1 MVAVYL
7 RRVNELLHPA
17 RPAGHRGRACS
28 APAPWPGGARSG
40 WGGGSRAR
48 SPPGDSARAQGTP
61 VSPVSPLCRRR
72 CPGGQRDP
80 GAGGELGA
88 RRARGGRQARAPARG
103 GRSGGAGCGG
113 RRPPAGLGDTA
124 TTTCH
129 VPSAAGPTP
138 SCLWG
143 GSHSP
148 PGNARGCSAP
158 PGINLRGLTRPHHP
172 GDTWGRPP
180 PVCQL
185 LGSDTGRGMPPCHP
199 TPCPRGTA
207 VGCAPRWLPPRRDA
221 AGQDAA
227 PAACR
232 GRGAAGACSAPGGV
246 SDVPYWSHYI
256 SFSLAL
262 SADMRDRR
270 GFSGRSRRAAPLA
283 DGWRGRGGGCWG
295 CRSAGGRG
303 GGGRG
308 AWGHRRPRRWPSPR
322 VPAGAQQSATVATPV
337 SGASP
342 DLLPRFLLEPEDVYI
357 VKNKPVSLA
366 CRATPATQIYFKC
379 NGEWVHQGDHVTQHS
394 TDRSTGE
401 RRLSRRGSRQQPRSR
416 GATRIPFGACTGPG
430 TRGELSWVAG
440 AHVLPPVPGLP
451 VMEVRIEI
459 TRQQVEKIFGL
470 EEYWC
475 QCVAWSS
482 SGTTKSQKAFV
493 RIAYLRKNFEQ
504 EPTAREVSIEQGIVL
519 PCRPPEGIPP
529 AEVSHGTRHRGPTRA
544 LSLWGCRGCSPNGL
558 PATSPRPQVEW
569 LRNEELVDPALDANV
584 YVTPEHSLVLRQA
597 RLADTANY
605 TCVAKNIVARRRS
618 ASAAITVYGT
628 APPRRPPR
636 PAVPPRCH
644 CPRPPASPPGPAGA
658 DGSLSTQYP
667 PCPRHRLRPTAPSVA
682 PTPLVSSS
690 HPNVCVSVCPSRPRG
705 KGKGCWGGGA
715 GEVLTPAVPAVDGA
729 WSEWSKWSVC
739 GTECTH
745 WRSRECSEPAPRNG
759 GQECHGAELETRNC
773 TSELCSPATQG
784 AEDVALYVGLI
795 AVAVCLV
802 LLLLVGVLVYCRKK
816 GGLDADV
823 ADSSILTA
831 GFQPVSIKPS
841 KAGPRLWVGGSAS
854 QRVPGHRVG
863 AGCSLGSQEWLRPV
877 GSGSQH
883 PLAPRGWPCP
893 IRSFPWGW
901 SRAPHGPR
909 GRLRPDARAAAPRP
923 PLCAADN
930 PSLLTIQPDLST
942 ATMTYQGSLC
952 PRQDGPAKLQLPN
965 GHLLSP
971 LGAGRHTLH
980 HSSPAAE
987 GADFVARLST
997 QSYFR
1002 SLPRGNTN
1010 MAYGTFNFLGGRLMI
1025 PNTGTVGAGGPPGGC
1040 VAPRG
1045 AGFGGAQPAACLPPS
1060 PPPPPPGISLLIPP
1074 DAIPRGKIYEVY
1086 LTLHKHE
1093 EVRLPLAGCQTLLS
1107 PIVSCGPPGVLLT
1120 RPAILAMGHCVEASA
1135 ENWSLRLKKQSC
1147 EGTWEDVLQLGAEP
1161 CTELY
1166 YCQLEAQACYIF
1178 TEQLGR
1184 FALVG
1189 ESLSM
1194 AASKRLK
1201 LVLFAPAA
1209 CPSLEYNIRVYCL
1222 SDTQDALKEV
1232 IQLEKQMGGQLIG
1245 APRVLHFKDSYH
1257 NLRLSIHDMPSS
1269 LWKSKLLASY
1279 QEIPFY
1285 HIWSG
1290 LQPYLHC
1297 TFTLERLSPSTCEL
1311 ACKIWIW
1318 QVEGDGQSF
1327 TINFNIAKDTRFSD
1341 WLVPDSEVGS
1351 PALVGPSAFKIPF
1364 LIRQK
1369 IISSLDTPCA
1379 RGADWR
1385 TLAQKLNLDRC
1396 RGDGDGD
1403 RGVSGKILHPHLSF
1417 YASKPSPTAMIL
1429 NLWEARHFPNG
1440 NLSQLAAAVAEVG
1453 KQDGGGPGRP
1463 LGPAA
1468 PRLPARA
1475 RREGC
1480 PWPWPWVPGSARG
1493 RGACG
1498 RWVVRGACGAVVLSP
1513 PGAGRPRAPC
1523 RVV

>member
-1 MVAVYL
+1 M
-7 RRVNELLHPA
+7 P
-17 RPAGHRGRACS
+17 RGMCVQ
-28 APAPWPGGARSG
+28 PRST
-40 WGGGSRAR
+40 
-48 SPPGDSARAQGTP
+48 GDSQPPCAMPVPTPRWVP
-61 VSPVSPLCRRR
+61 VSPGHGPCTSPLTHSTSLCHS
-72 CPGGQRDP
+72 
-80 GAGGELGA
+80 
-88 RRARGGRQARAPARG
+88 RAP
-103 GRSGGAGCGG
+103 GAGCG
-113 RRPPAGLGDTA
+113 PWPAP
-124 TTTCH
+124 CS
-129 VPSAAGPTP
+129 VPGSSAAGA
-138 SCLWG
+138 L
-143 GSHSP
+143 
-148 PGNARGCSAP
+148 
-158 PGINLRGLTRPHHP
+158 
-172 GDTWGRPP
+172 
-180 PVCQL
+180 
-185 LGSDTGRGMPPCHP
+185 
-199 TPCPRGTA
+199 
-207 VGCAPRWLPPRRDA
+207 
-221 AGQDAA
+221 
-227 PAACR
+227 
-232 GRGAAGACSAPGGV
+232 GGV
-246 SDVPYWSHYI
+246 SDGPCWSHYI

-262 SADMRDRR
+262 SVDMRDQC
-270 GFSGRSRRAAPLA
+270 GFSGRNHCAAALP
-283 DGWRGRGGGCWG
+283 DGCQGQEGAAAWQQGGDSGEAQGHTGMGDHPAWAHWRC
-295 CRSAGGRG
+295 
-303 GGGRG
+303 
-308 AWGHRRPRRWPSPR
+308 PSPHL
-322 VPAGAQQSATVATPV
+322 PAGAQQSATVANPV

-342 DLLPRFLLEPEDVYI
+342 DLLPYFQLEPEDVYI
-357 VKNKPVSLA
+357 VKNKAVSLA

-379 NGEWVHQGDHVTQHS
+379 NGEWVHQGDHVMQHS
-394 TDRSTGE
+394 TDR
-401 RRLSRRGSRQQPRSR
+401 
-416 GATRIPFGACTGPG
+416 G
-430 TRGELSWVAG
+430 T
-440 AHVLPPVPGLP
+440 GLP
-451 VMEVRIEI
+451 VMEVRIEV

-529 AEVSHGTRHRGPTRA
+529 AEV
-544 LSLWGCRGCSPNGL
+544 
-558 PATSPRPQVEW
+558 EW

-618 ASAAITVYGT
+618 ASAAITVYVNG
-628 APPRRPPR
+628 
-636 PAVPPRCH
+636 
-644 CPRPPASPPGPAGA
+644 GW
-658 DGSLSTQYP
+658 STWTQWSG
-667 PCPRHRLRPTAPSVA
+667 CSTSCGRGWQKRSRTCTN
-682 PTPLVSSS
+682 PTPL
-690 HPNVCVSVCPSRPRG
+690 N
-705 KGKGCWGGGA
+705 GGA
-715 GEVLTPAVPAVDGA
+715 FCEGQNVQKTACTTLCPVDGA

-739 GTECTH
+739 GAECTH

-759 GQECHGAELETRNC
+759 GRDCHGPELDTRNC
-773 TSELCSPATQG
+773 TSELCSHAASG
-784 AEDVALYVGLI
+784 AEDVALYVGLV

-816 GGLDADV
+816 GGLDSDV

-841 KAGPRLWVGGSAS
+841 KA
-854 QRVPGHRVG
+854 
-863 AGCSLGSQEWLRPV
+863 
-877 GSGSQH
+877 
-883 PLAPRGWPCP
+883 
-893 IRSFPWGW
+893 
-901 SRAPHGPR
+901 
-909 GRLRPDARAAAPRP
+909 
-923 PLCAADN
+923 DN

-942 ATMTYQGSLC
+942 TTMTYQGSLC

-1002 SLPRGNTN
+1002 SLPRGTNN

-1025 PNTGTVGAGGPPGGC
+1025 PNT
-1040 VAPRG
+1040 
-1045 AGFGGAQPAACLPPS
+1045 
-1060 PPPPPPGISLLIPP
+1060 GISLLIPP

-1086 LTLHKHE
+1086 LTLHKQE

-1135 ENWSLRLKKQSC
+1135 ENWSIRLKKQSC

-1222 SDTQDALKEV
+1222 SDTQDTLKEV
-1232 IQLEKQMGGQLIG
+1232 IQLEKQLGGQLIG

-1290 LQPYLHC
+1290 LQPFLHC

-1311 ACKIWIW
+1311 ACKIWVW

-1327 TINFNIAKDTRFSD
+1327 TVNFNIAKDTRFSD
-1341 WLVPDSEVGS
+1341 WLVPDSEVGA

-1369 IISSLDTPCA
+1369 IISSLDPPGT

-1385 TLAQKLNLDRC
+1385 MLAQKLNLD
-1396 RGDGDGD
+1396 
-1403 RGVSGKILHPHLSF
+1403 SHLSF
-1417 YASKPSPTAMIL
+1417 FASKPSPTAMIL

-1453 KQDGGGPGRP
+1453 KQD
-1463 LGPAA
+1463 
-1468 PRLPARA
+1468 
-1475 RREGC
+1475 
-1480 PWPWPWVPGSARG
+1480 SALF
-1493 RGACG
+1493 
-1498 RWVVRGACGAVVLSP
+1498 AVSE
-1513 PGAGRPRAPC
+1513 AEC
-1523 RVV
+1523 

>member
-1 MVAVYL
+1 MDG
-7 RRVNELLHPA
+7 RV
-17 RPAGHRGRACS
+17 GQS
-28 APAPWPGGARSG
+28 
-40 WGGGSRAR
+40 
-48 SPPGDSARAQGTP
+48 
-61 VSPVSPLCRRR
+61 CR
-72 CPGGQRDP
+72 
-80 GAGGELGA
+80 
-88 RRARGGRQARAPARG
+88 
-103 GRSGGAGCGG
+103 
-113 RRPPAGLGDTA
+113 T
-124 TTTCH
+124 
-129 VPSAAGPTP
+129 
-138 SCLWG
+138 
-143 GSHSP
+143 
-148 PGNARGCSAP
+148 
-158 PGINLRGLTRPHHP
+158 
-172 GDTWGRPP
+172 
-180 PVCQL
+180 
-185 LGSDTGRGMPPCHP
+185 
-199 TPCPRGTA
+199 
-207 VGCAPRWLPPRRDA
+207 
-221 AGQDAA
+221 
-227 PAACR
+227 
-232 GRGAAGACSAPGGV
+232 
-246 SDVPYWSHYI
+246 
-256 SFSLAL
+256 
-262 SADMRDRR
+262 
-270 GFSGRSRRAAPLA
+270 
-283 DGWRGRGGGCWG
+283 
-295 CRSAGGRG
+295 AGGRDAG
-303 GGGRG
+303 E
-308 AWGHRRPRRWPSPR
+308 AQGHWHVSVLVWVMSQPGHVEVAKPHLPT
-322 VPAGAQQSATVATPV
+322 GAQQSATVANPA
-337 SGASP
+337 SGASS
-342 DLLPRFLLEPEDVYI
+342 DLLPHFQLEPEDVYI
-357 VKNKPVSLA
+357 VKNKAVSLA

-394 TDRSTGE
+394 TDRSTG
-401 RRLSRRGSRQQPRSR
+401 
-416 GATRIPFGACTGPG
+416 
-430 TRGELSWVAG
+430 
-440 AHVLPPVPGLP
+440 LP
-451 VMEVRIEI
+451 VMEVRIEV

-529 AEVSHGTRHRGPTRA
+529 AEV
-544 LSLWGCRGCSPNGL
+544 
-558 PATSPRPQVEW
+558 EW
-569 LRNEELVDPALDANV
+569 LRNEELVDPELDANV

-618 ASAAITVYGT
+618 ASAAITVY
-628 APPRRPPR
+628 
-636 PAVPPRCH
+636 
-644 CPRPPASPPGPAGA
+644 
-658 DGSLSTQYP
+658 
-667 PCPRHRLRPTAPSVA
+667 
-682 PTPLVSSS
+682 
-690 HPNVCVSVCPSRPRG
+690 
-705 KGKGCWGGGA
+705 
-715 GEVLTPAVPAVDGA
+715 VDGA
-729 WSEWSKWSVC
+729 WSEWSKWSEC
-739 GTECTH
+739 GAECTH

-759 GQECHGAELETRNC
+759 GRDCHGPELDTRNC
-773 TSELCSPATQG
+773 TSELCTHAAPG
-784 AEDVALYVGLI
+784 AEDVALYVGLV

-841 KAGPRLWVGGSAS
+841 KA
-854 QRVPGHRVG
+854 
-863 AGCSLGSQEWLRPV
+863 
-877 GSGSQH
+877 
-883 PLAPRGWPCP
+883 
-893 IRSFPWGW
+893 
-901 SRAPHGPR
+901 
-909 GRLRPDARAAAPRP
+909 
-923 PLCAADN
+923 DN

-942 ATMTYQGSLC
+942 TTMTYQGSLC

-1002 SLPRGNTN
+1002 SLPRGTNN

-1025 PNTGTVGAGGPPGGC
+1025 PNT
-1040 VAPRG
+1040 
-1045 AGFGGAQPAACLPPS
+1045 
-1060 PPPPPPGISLLIPP
+1060 GISLLIPP

-1086 LTLHKHE
+1086 LTLHKQE

-1135 ENWSLRLKKQSC
+1135 ENWSIRLKKQSC

-1166 YCQLEAQACYIF
+1166 YCQLEAQACYVF

-1222 SDTQDALKEV
+1222 SDTQDVLKEV
-1232 IQLEKQMGGQLIG
+1232 IQLEKQLGGQLIG

-1290 LQPYLHC
+1290 LQPFLHC
-1297 TFTLERLSPSTCEL
+1297 TFTLERLSTSTCEL
-1311 ACKIWIW
+1311 ACKIWVW

-1327 TINFNIAKDTRFSD
+1327 TVNFNIAKDTRFSD
-1341 WLVPDSEVGS
+1341 WLVPDEVGT

-1369 IISSLDTPCA
+1369 IISSLDPPGT

-1385 TLAQKLNLDRC
+1385 TLAQKLNLD
-1396 RGDGDGD
+1396 
-1403 RGVSGKILHPHLSF
+1403 SHLSF
-1417 YASKPSPTAMIL
+1417 FASKASPTAMIL

-1453 KQDGGGPGRP
+1453 KQDGA
-1463 LGPAA
+1463 LFSEA
-1468 PRLPARA
+1468 
-1475 RREGC
+1475 EC
-1480 PWPWPWVPGSARG
+1480 
-1493 RGACG
+1493 
-1498 RWVVRGACGAVVLSP
+1498 
-1513 PGAGRPRAPC
+1513 
-1523 RVV
+1523 

>member
-1 MVAVYL
+1 MDG
-7 RRVNELLHPA
+7 RV
-17 RPAGHRGRACS
+17 
-28 APAPWPGGARSG
+28 
-40 WGGGSRAR
+40 
-48 SPPGDSARAQGTP
+48 
-61 VSPVSPLCRRR
+61 
-72 CPGGQRDP
+72 GQ
-80 GAGGELGA
+80 
-88 RRARGGRQARAPARG
+88 
-103 GRSGGAGCGG
+103 
-113 RRPPAGLGDTA
+113 
-124 TTTCH
+124 
-129 VPSAAGPTP
+129 
-138 SCLWG
+138 
-143 GSHSP
+143 
-148 PGNARGCSAP
+148 
-158 PGINLRGLTRPHHP
+158 
-172 GDTWGRPP
+172 
-180 PVCQL
+180 
-185 LGSDTGRGMPPCHP
+185 
-199 TPCPRGTA
+199 
-207 VGCAPRWLPPRRDA
+207 
-221 AGQDAA
+221 
-227 PAACR
+227 
-232 GRGAAGACSAPGGV
+232 
-246 SDVPYWSHYI
+246 
-256 SFSLAL
+256 
-262 SADMRDRR
+262 
-270 GFSGRSRRAAPLA
+270 
-283 DGWRGRGGGCWG
+283 G
-295 CRSAGGRG
+295 CRTAGGRDG
-303 GGGRG
+303 GEAQGYWHV
-308 AWGHRRPRRWPSPR
+308 A
-322 VPAGAQQSATVATPV
+322 VPAWLMSQPGHVEVAEPHLPTGAQQSATVANPA
-337 SGASP
+337 SGASS
-342 DLLPRFLLEPEDVYI
+342 DLLPHFQLEPEDVYI
-357 VKNKPVSLA
+357 VKNKAVSLA

-394 TDRSTGE
+394 TDRSTG
-401 RRLSRRGSRQQPRSR
+401 
-416 GATRIPFGACTGPG
+416 
-430 TRGELSWVAG
+430 
-440 AHVLPPVPGLP
+440 LP
-451 VMEVRIEI
+451 VMEVRIEV

-529 AEVSHGTRHRGPTRA
+529 AEV
-544 LSLWGCRGCSPNGL
+544 
-558 PATSPRPQVEW
+558 EW
-569 LRNEELVDPALDANV
+569 LRNEELVDPELDANV

-618 ASAAITVYGT
+618 GSAAITVY
-628 APPRRPPR
+628 
-636 PAVPPRCH
+636 
-644 CPRPPASPPGPAGA
+644 
-658 DGSLSTQYP
+658 
-667 PCPRHRLRPTAPSVA
+667 
-682 PTPLVSSS
+682 
-690 HPNVCVSVCPSRPRG
+690 
-705 KGKGCWGGGA
+705 
-715 GEVLTPAVPAVDGA
+715 VDGA
-729 WSEWSKWSVC
+729 WSEWSKWSEC
-739 GTECTH
+739 GAECTH

-759 GQECHGAELETRNC
+759 GRDCHGPELDTRNC
-773 TSELCSPATQG
+773 TSELCTHAAPGT
-784 AEDVALYVGLI
+784 EDVALYVGLV

-841 KAGPRLWVGGSAS
+841 KA
-854 QRVPGHRVG
+854 
-863 AGCSLGSQEWLRPV
+863 
-877 GSGSQH
+877 
-883 PLAPRGWPCP
+883 
-893 IRSFPWGW
+893 
-901 SRAPHGPR
+901 
-909 GRLRPDARAAAPRP
+909 
-923 PLCAADN
+923 DN

-942 ATMTYQGSLC
+942 TTMTYQGSLC

-1002 SLPRGNTN
+1002 SLPRGTNN

-1025 PNTGTVGAGGPPGGC
+1025 PNT
-1040 VAPRG
+1040 
-1045 AGFGGAQPAACLPPS
+1045 
-1060 PPPPPPGISLLIPP
+1060 GISLLIPP

-1086 LTLHKHE
+1086 LTLHKQE

-1135 ENWSLRLKKQSC
+1135 ENWSIRLKKQSC

-1166 YCQLEAQACYIF
+1166 YCQLEAQACYVF

-1222 SDTQDALKEV
+1222 SDTQDVLKEV
-1232 IQLEKQMGGQLIG
+1232 IQLEKQLGGQLIG

-1290 LQPYLHC
+1290 LQPFLHC
-1297 TFTLERLSPSTCEL
+1297 TFTLERLSTSTCEL
-1311 ACKIWIW
+1311 ACKIWVW

-1327 TINFNIAKDTRFSD
+1327 TVNFNIAKDTRFSD
-1341 WLVPDSEVGS
+1341 WLVPDEVGT

-1369 IISSLDTPCA
+1369 IISSLDPPGT

-1385 TLAQKLNLDRC
+1385 TLAQKLNLD
-1396 RGDGDGD
+1396 
-1403 RGVSGKILHPHLSF
+1403 SHLSF
-1417 YASKPSPTAMIL
+1417 FASKASPTAMIL

-1453 KQDGGGPGRP
+1453 KQD
-1463 LGPAA
+1463 
-1468 PRLPARA
+1468 
-1475 RREGC
+1475 
-1480 PWPWPWVPGSARG
+1480 SALFSE
-1493 RGACG
+1493 AEC
-1498 RWVVRGACGAVVLSP
+1498 
-1513 PGAGRPRAPC
+1513 
-1523 RVV
+1523 

>member
-1 MVAVYL
+1 MG
-7 RRVNELLHPA
+7 A
-17 RPAGHRGRACS
+17 RP
-28 APAPWPGGARSG
+28 
-40 WGGGSRAR
+40 
-48 SPPGDSARAQGTP
+48 
-61 VSPVSPLCRRR
+61 RRR
-72 CPGGQRDP
+72 
-80 GAGGELGA
+80 
-88 RRARGGRQARAPARG
+88 RAPA
-103 GRSGGAGCGG
+103 
-113 RRPPAGLGDTA
+113 
-124 TTTCH
+124 
-129 VPSAAGPTP
+129 AA
-138 SCLWG
+138 
-143 GSHSP
+143 
-148 PGNARGCSAP
+148 
-158 PGINLRGLTRPHHP
+158 
-172 GDTWGRPP
+172 
-180 PVCQL
+180 
-185 LGSDTGRGMPPCHP
+185 
-199 TPCPRGTA
+199 
-207 VGCAPRWLPPRRDA
+207 
-221 AGQDAA
+221 AA
-227 PAACR
+227 PGPLGALFAAALL
-232 GRGAAGACSAPGGV
+232 AA
-246 SDVPYWSHYI
+246 
-256 SFSLAL
+256 
-262 SADMRDRR
+262 
-270 GFSGRSRRAAPLA
+270 
-283 DGWRGRGGGCWG
+283 
-295 CRSAGGRG
+295 
-303 GGGRG
+303 
-308 AWGHRRPRRWPSPR
+308 
-322 VPAGAQQSATVATPV
+322 AGAQQSATVANPV

-394 TDRSTGE
+394 TDRSTG
-401 RRLSRRGSRQQPRSR
+401 
-416 GATRIPFGACTGPG
+416 
-430 TRGELSWVAG
+430 
-440 AHVLPPVPGLP
+440 LP
-451 VMEVRIEI
+451 VMEVRIDI
-459 TRQQVEKIFGL
+459 SRQQVEKIFGL

-529 AEVSHGTRHRGPTRA
+529 AEV
-544 LSLWGCRGCSPNGL
+544 
-558 PATSPRPQVEW
+558 EW

-584 YVTPEHSLVLRQA
+584 YVTPEHSLVVRQA

-618 ASAAITVYGT
+618 ASAAITVYVNGGWST
-628 APPRRPPR
+628 WTQWSACSTSCGRGWQKRSRTCTNPAP
-636 PAVPPRCH
+636 
-644 CPRPPASPPGPAGA
+644 
-658 DGSLSTQYP
+658 L
-667 PCPRHRLRPTAPSVA
+667 
-682 PTPLVSSS
+682 
-690 HPNVCVSVCPSRPRG
+690 N
-705 KGKGCWGGGA
+705 GGA
-715 GEVLTPAVPAVDGA
+715 FCEGQNVQKSACTTLCPVDGA

-739 GTECTH
+739 SAECTH

-759 GQECHGAELETRNC
+759 GHECHGPELDTRNC
-773 TSELCSPATQG
+773 TSELCSHTASG

-816 GGLDADV
+816 EGLDADV

-841 KAGPRLWVGGSAS
+841 KA
-854 QRVPGHRVG
+854 
-863 AGCSLGSQEWLRPV
+863 
-877 GSGSQH
+877 
-883 PLAPRGWPCP
+883 
-893 IRSFPWGW
+893 
-901 SRAPHGPR
+901 
-909 GRLRPDARAAAPRP
+909 
-923 PLCAADN
+923 DN
-930 PSLLTIQPDLST
+930 LLTIQPDLSST
-942 ATMTYQGSLC
+942 TMTYQGSLC

-1002 SLPRGNTN
+1002 SLPRGTTN

-1025 PNTGTVGAGGPPGGC
+1025 PNT
-1040 VAPRG
+1040 
-1045 AGFGGAQPAACLPPS
+1045 
-1060 PPPPPPGISLLIPP
+1060 GISLLIPP

-1086 LTLHKHE
+1086 LTLHKQE
-1093 EVRLPLAGCQTLLS
+1093 EVRLPLTGCQTLLS

-1135 ENWSLRLKKQSC
+1135 ENWSIRLKKQSC
-1147 EGTWEDVLQLGAEP
+1147 EGTWEDVLQLGVEP
-1161 CTELY
+1161 CSELY

-1222 SDTQDALKEV
+1222 SDTQDVLKEV

-1341 WLVPDSEVGS
+1341 WLVPDGEVGS

-1385 TLAQKLNLDRC
+1385 TLAQKLNLD
-1396 RGDGDGD
+1396 
-1403 RGVSGKILHPHLSF
+1403 SHLGF
-1417 YASKPSPTAMIL
+1417 FASKPSPTAMIL

-1453 KQDGGGPGRP
+1453 KQDGG
-1463 LGPAA
+1463 LFSVSEA
-1468 PRLPARA
+1468 
-1475 RREGC
+1475 EC
-1480 PWPWPWVPGSARG
+1480 
-1493 RGACG
+1493 
-1498 RWVVRGACGAVVLSP
+1498 
-1513 PGAGRPRAPC
+1513 
-1523 RVV
+1523 

>member
-1 MVAVYL
+1 
-7 RRVNELLHPA
+7 
-17 RPAGHRGRACS
+17 
-28 APAPWPGGARSG
+28 
-40 WGGGSRAR
+40 
-48 SPPGDSARAQGTP
+48 
-61 VSPVSPLCRRR
+61 
-72 CPGGQRDP
+72 
-80 GAGGELGA
+80 
-88 RRARGGRQARAPARG
+88 
-103 GRSGGAGCGG
+103 
-113 RRPPAGLGDTA
+113 
-124 TTTCH
+124 
-129 VPSAAGPTP
+129 
-138 SCLWG
+138 
-143 GSHSP
+143 
-148 PGNARGCSAP
+148 
-158 PGINLRGLTRPHHP
+158 
-172 GDTWGRPP
+172 
-180 PVCQL
+180 
-185 LGSDTGRGMPPCHP
+185 
-199 TPCPRGTA
+199 
-207 VGCAPRWLPPRRDA
+207 
-221 AGQDAA
+221 
-227 PAACR
+227 
-232 GRGAAGACSAPGGV
+232 
-246 SDVPYWSHYI
+246 
-256 SFSLAL
+256 
-262 SADMRDRR
+262 
-270 GFSGRSRRAAPLA
+270 
-283 DGWRGRGGGCWG
+283 
-295 CRSAGGRG
+295 
-303 GGGRG
+303 
-308 AWGHRRPRRWPSPR
+308 
-322 VPAGAQQSATVATPV
+322 AGAQQSVTVASPA

-342 DLLPRFLLEPEDVYI
+342 DLLPHFLLEPDDVYI
-357 VKNKPVSLA
+357 VKNKAVSLA

-379 NGEWVHQGDHVTQHS
+379 NGEWVHQGDHVTQRS
-394 TDRSTGE
+394 TDRST
-401 RRLSRRGSRQQPRSR
+401 
-416 GATRIPFGACTGPG
+416 
-430 TRGELSWVAG
+430 
-440 AHVLPPVPGLP
+440 GLP

-459 TRQQVEKIFGL
+459 TRQQVEKLFGL

-504 EPTAREVSIEQGIVL
+504 EPTSREVSIEQGVVL

-529 AEVSHGTRHRGPTRA
+529 AE
-544 LSLWGCRGCSPNGL
+544 
-558 PATSPRPQVEW
+558 VEW

-584 YVTPEHSLVLRQA
+584 LVTPEHSLVLRQA

-618 ASAAITVYGT
+618 ASAAITVYVNG
-628 APPRRPPR
+628 
-636 PAVPPRCH
+636 
-644 CPRPPASPPGPAGA
+644 GW
-658 DGSLSTQYP
+658 STWTQWSG
-667 PCPRHRLRPTAPSVA
+667 CSTSCGRGWQKRSRTCTN
-682 PTPLVSSS
+682 PTPL
-690 HPNVCVSVCPSRPRG
+690 N
-705 KGKGCWGGGA
+705 GGA
-715 GEVLTPAVPAVDGA
+715 FCEGQNVQKSACTTLCPVDGD

-759 GQECHGAELETRNC
+759 GQECHGPELETHNC
-773 TSELCSPATQG
+773 TSELCSPSECYGKGTGGPSACLWGADALPHAATPG
-784 AEDVALYVGLI
+784 AEDLALYVGLI

-823 ADSSILTA
+823 ADSSILTT

-841 KAGPRLWVGGSAS
+841 KA
-854 QRVPGHRVG
+854 
-863 AGCSLGSQEWLRPV
+863 
-877 GSGSQH
+877 
-883 PLAPRGWPCP
+883 
-893 IRSFPWGW
+893 
-901 SRAPHGPR
+901 
-909 GRLRPDARAAAPRP
+909 
-923 PLCAADN
+923 DN
-930 PSLLTIQPDLST
+930 LLTIQPDLST

-1002 SLPRGNTN
+1002 SLPRGTAN

-1025 PNTGTVGAGGPPGGC
+1025 PNTGV
-1040 VAPRG
+1040 
-1045 AGFGGAQPAACLPPS
+1045 
-1060 PPPPPPGISLLIPP
+1060 SLLIPP

-1120 RPAILAMGHCVEASA
+1120 RPAILAMGHCVEAGA
-1135 ENWSLRLKKQSC
+1135 EHWSLRLKKQSC
-1147 EGTWEDVLQLGAEP
+1147 EGTWEVSTQRGGGLRGGWAPALTWHVSVPQDVLQLGAEP
-1161 CTELY
+1161 RTELY

-1232 IQLEKQMGGQLIG
+1232 MQLEKQMGGQLIG

-1327 TINFNIAKDTRFSD
+1327 TINCNIAKDTRFSD

-1385 TLAQKLNLDRC
+1385 TLAQKLNLDSH
-1396 RGDGDGD
+1396 
-1403 RGVSGKILHPHLSF
+1403 VSF

-1453 KQDGGGPGRP
+1453 KQDGA
-1463 LGPAA
+1463 LF
-1468 PRLPARA
+1468 
-1475 RREGC
+1475 
-1480 PWPWPWVPGSARG
+1480 
-1493 RGACG
+1493 
-1498 RWVVRGACGAVVLSP
+1498 AVSE
-1513 PGAGRPRAPC
+1513 AEC
-1523 RVV
+1523 

>member
-1 MVAVYL
+1 
-7 RRVNELLHPA
+7 
-17 RPAGHRGRACS
+17 
-28 APAPWPGGARSG
+28 
-40 WGGGSRAR
+40 
-48 SPPGDSARAQGTP
+48 T
-61 VSPVSPLCRRR
+61 
-72 CPGGQRDP
+72 
-80 GAGGELGA
+80 
-88 RRARGGRQARAPARG
+88 
-103 GRSGGAGCGG
+103 
-113 RRPPAGLGDTA
+113 
-124 TTTCH
+124 
-129 VPSAAGPTP
+129 
-138 SCLWG
+138 
-143 GSHSP
+143 
-148 PGNARGCSAP
+148 
-158 PGINLRGLTRPHHP
+158 
-172 GDTWGRPP
+172 
-180 PVCQL
+180 
-185 LGSDTGRGMPPCHP
+185 
-199 TPCPRGTA
+199 
-207 VGCAPRWLPPRRDA
+207 
-221 AGQDAA
+221 
-227 PAACR
+227 
-232 GRGAAGACSAPGGV
+232 
-246 SDVPYWSHYI
+246 
-256 SFSLAL
+256 
-262 SADMRDRR
+262 
-270 GFSGRSRRAAPLA
+270 
-283 DGWRGRGGGCWG
+283 
-295 CRSAGGRG
+295 
-303 GGGRG
+303 
-308 AWGHRRPRRWPSPR
+308 
-322 VPAGAQQSATVATPV
+322 GAQQSATVANPV
-337 SGASP
+337 SGAST
-342 DLLPRFLLEPEDVYI
+342 DLLPHFQLEPEDVYI
-357 VKNKPVSLA
+357 VKNKAVSLA

-394 TDRSTGE
+394 TDR
-401 RRLSRRGSRQQPRSR
+401 
-416 GATRIPFGACTGPG
+416 AT
-430 TRGELSWVAG
+430 
-440 AHVLPPVPGLP
+440 GLP
-451 VMEVRIEI
+451 VMEVRIEV

-504 EPTAREVSIEQGIVL
+504 EPMAREVSIEQGIVL

-529 AEVSHGTRHRGPTRA
+529 AE
-544 LSLWGCRGCSPNGL
+544 
-558 PATSPRPQVEW
+558 VEW

-618 ASAAITVYGT
+618 ASAAITVYVNG
-628 APPRRPPR
+628 
-636 PAVPPRCH
+636 
-644 CPRPPASPPGPAGA
+644 GW
-658 DGSLSTQYP
+658 STWTQWSG
-667 PCPRHRLRPTAPSVA
+667 CSTSCGRGWQKRSRTCTN
-682 PTPLVSSS
+682 PTPL
-690 HPNVCVSVCPSRPRG
+690 N
-705 KGKGCWGGGA
+705 GGA
-715 GEVLTPAVPAVDGA
+715 FCEGQNVQKTACTTLCPVDGA

-739 GTECTH
+739 GAECTH

-759 GQECHGAELETRNC
+759 GQECHGPELDTRNC
-773 TSELCSPATQG
+773 TSELCNHDASG
-784 AEDVALYVGLI
+784 MEDVALYVGLV

-816 GGLDADV
+816 GGLDSDV

-841 KAGPRLWVGGSAS
+841 KA
-854 QRVPGHRVG
+854 
-863 AGCSLGSQEWLRPV
+863 
-877 GSGSQH
+877 
-883 PLAPRGWPCP
+883 
-893 IRSFPWGW
+893 
-901 SRAPHGPR
+901 
-909 GRLRPDARAAAPRP
+909 
-923 PLCAADN
+923 DN
-930 PSLLTIQPDLST
+930 PGLLTIQPDLST

-1025 PNTGTVGAGGPPGGC
+1025 PNTG
-1040 VAPRG
+1040 
-1045 AGFGGAQPAACLPPS
+1045 
-1060 PPPPPPGISLLIPP
+1060 ISLLIPP

-1086 LTLHKHE
+1086 LTLHKQE

-1135 ENWSLRLKKQSC
+1135 ENWSIRLKKQSC

-1222 SDTQDALKEV
+1222 SDTQDVLKEV
-1232 IQLEKQMGGQLIG
+1232 IQLEKQLGGQLIG

-1290 LQPYLHC
+1290 LQPFLHC

-1311 ACKIWIW
+1311 ACKIWVW

-1341 WLVPDSEVGS
+1341 WLIPDSEVGA

-1369 IISSLDTPCA
+1369 IISSLDPPGT

-1385 TLAQKLNLDRC
+1385 TLAQKLNLD
-1396 RGDGDGD
+1396 
-1403 RGVSGKILHPHLSF
+1403 SHLSYF
-1417 YASKPSPTAMIL
+1417 ASKPSPTSMIL

-1453 KQDGGGPGRP
+1453 KQDGA
-1463 LGPAA
+1463 LFTVSEA
-1468 PRLPARA
+1468 
-1475 RREGC
+1475 EC
-1480 PWPWPWVPGSARG
+1480 
-1493 RGACG
+1493 
-1498 RWVVRGACGAVVLSP
+1498 
-1513 PGAGRPRAPC
+1513 
-1523 RVV
+1523 

>member
-1 MVAVYL
+1 M
-7 RRVNELLHPA
+7 RVGG
-17 RPAGHRGRACS
+17 RDAGRMRGCIGA
-28 APAPWPGGARSG
+28 AADANGPEPGC
-40 WGGGSRAR
+40 
-48 SPPGDSARAQGTP
+48 P
-61 VSPVSPLCRRR
+61 RR
-72 CPGGQRDP
+72 CPLGQDSAGGGAVGRTL
-80 GAGGELGA
+80 GAG
-88 RRARGGRQARAPARG
+88 
-103 GRSGGAGCGG
+103 
-113 RRPPAGLGDTA
+113 
-124 TTTCH
+124 
-129 VPSAAGPTP
+129 
-138 SCLWG
+138 
-143 GSHSP
+143 
-148 PGNARGCSAP
+148 
-158 PGINLRGLTRPHHP
+158 
-172 GDTWGRPP
+172 
-180 PVCQL
+180 
-185 LGSDTGRGMPPCHP
+185 
-199 TPCPRGTA
+199 
-207 VGCAPRWLPPRRDA
+207 PPRR
-221 AGQDAA
+221 
-227 PAACR
+227 P
-232 GRGAAGACSAPGGV
+232 GRGSCDRGYDGCPGLAAT
-246 SDVPYWSHYI
+246 
-256 SFSLAL
+256 
-262 SADMRDRR
+262 
-270 GFSGRSRRAAPLA
+270 
-283 DGWRGRGGGCWG
+283 
-295 CRSAGGRG
+295 
-303 GGGRG
+303 
-308 AWGHRRPRRWPSPR
+308 
-322 VPAGAQQSATVATPV
+322 GAQQSATVANPA

-342 DLLPRFLLEPEDVYI
+342 DLLPHFQLEPEDVYI
-357 VKNKPVSLA
+357 VKNKAVSLA

-379 NGEWVHQGDHVTQHS
+379 NGEWVHQSDHVTQHS
-394 TDRSTGE
+394 TDRSTG
-401 RRLSRRGSRQQPRSR
+401 
-416 GATRIPFGACTGPG
+416 
-430 TRGELSWVAG
+430 
-440 AHVLPPVPGLP
+440 LP
-451 VMEVRIEI
+451 VMEVRIEV

-529 AEVSHGTRHRGPTRA
+529 AEV
-544 LSLWGCRGCSPNGL
+544 
-558 PATSPRPQVEW
+558 EW

-618 ASAAITVYGT
+618 SSAAIIVY
-628 APPRRPPR
+628 
-636 PAVPPRCH
+636 
-644 CPRPPASPPGPAGA
+644 
-658 DGSLSTQYP
+658 
-667 PCPRHRLRPTAPSVA
+667 
-682 PTPLVSSS
+682 
-690 HPNVCVSVCPSRPRG
+690 
-705 KGKGCWGGGA
+705 
-715 GEVLTPAVPAVDGA
+715 VDGA
-729 WSEWSKWSVC
+729 WSEWSKWSEC
-739 GTECTH
+739 GAECTH

-759 GQECHGAELETRNC
+759 GRDCHGPELDTQNC
-773 TSELCSPATQG
+773 TSELCTHAAPG
-784 AEDVALYVGLI
+784 AEDVALYVGLV

-841 KAGPRLWVGGSAS
+841 KA
-854 QRVPGHRVG
+854 
-863 AGCSLGSQEWLRPV
+863 
-877 GSGSQH
+877 
-883 PLAPRGWPCP
+883 
-893 IRSFPWGW
+893 
-901 SRAPHGPR
+901 
-909 GRLRPDARAAAPRP
+909 
-923 PLCAADN
+923 DN

-942 ATMTYQGSLC
+942 TTMTYQGSLC
-952 PRQDGPAKLQLPN
+952 SRQDGPAKLQLPN

-1002 SLPRGNTN
+1002 SLPRGTNN

-1025 PNTGTVGAGGPPGGC
+1025 PNT
-1040 VAPRG
+1040 
-1045 AGFGGAQPAACLPPS
+1045 
-1060 PPPPPPGISLLIPP
+1060 GISLLIPP

-1086 LTLHKHE
+1086 LTLHKQE

-1135 ENWSLRLKKQSC
+1135 ENWSIRLKKQSC

-1166 YCQLEAQACYIF
+1166 YCQLEAQACYVF

-1222 SDTQDALKEV
+1222 SDTQDVLKEV
-1232 IQLEKQMGGQLIG
+1232 IQLEKQLGGQLIG

-1290 LQPYLHC
+1290 LQPFLHC
-1297 TFTLERLSPSTCEL
+1297 TFTLERLSTSTCEL
-1311 ACKIWIW
+1311 ACKIWVW

-1327 TINFNIAKDTRFSD
+1327 TVNFNIAKDTRFSD
-1341 WLVPDSEVGS
+1341 WLVPDNEVAT

-1369 IISSLDTPCA
+1369 IISSLDPPGT

-1385 TLAQKLNLDRC
+1385 TLAQKLNLD
-1396 RGDGDGD
+1396 
-1403 RGVSGKILHPHLSF
+1403 SHLSF
-1417 YASKPSPTAMIL
+1417 FASKPSPTAMIL

-1453 KQDGGGPGRP
+1453 KQDGA
-1463 LGPAA
+1463 LF
-1468 PRLPARA
+1468 
-1475 RREGC
+1475 
-1480 PWPWPWVPGSARG
+1480 
-1493 RGACG
+1493 
-1498 RWVVRGACGAVVLSP
+1498 AVSE
-1513 PGAGRPRAPC
+1513 AEC
-1523 RVV
+1523 